1 MNESVLNRDL
11 FERVIDGVKVFDVW
25 EENVLDIDYTS
36 QTYDTKSVG
45 LKVCIDRSE
54 RFKPILFSN
63 SCLTKPIQIASY
75 NNGETFV
82 PIDMLISLNKSKHG
96 CSMPLCRETF
106 LRLLNQYTYAVDY
119 WVIEMLKKWHINFRL
134 NSSEFFEPT
143 DSFNPYK

>member
-1 MNESVLNRDL
+1 MNESVLKRDL
-11 FERVIDGVKVFDVW
+11 FERVIDGVKVMDVW
-25 EENVLDIDYTS
+25 EENVLDIEYTS
-36 QTYDTKSVG
+36 QTYDTKHVG
-45 LKVCIDRSE
+45 LKVCIDRNE
-54 RFKPILFSN
+54 RFKPILFST
-63 SCLTKPIQIASY
+63 SCLTKPIQIKEV

-82 PIDMLISLNKSKHG
+82 PIDMLISLNISEHE

-134 NSSEFFEPT
+134 NSYEFFEPT